1 MRNPPPALAARVG
14 VVPVQV
20 HTPVLTLASVSM
32 LAPVLAPVLALVL
45 APTLAPVL
53 APAPA
58 AGQVLLGVHMART
71 TILTTNTTK
80 WTLLQRGGSG
90 IFQET
95 HKE

>member
-20 HTPVLTLASVSM
+20 HTPVLTLASVT
-32 LAPVLAPVLALVL
+32 VLAPVLALVL

>member
-32 LAPVLAPVLALVL
+32 LAPVLAPVL